1 MTDDNLP
8 IRLPGQ
14 PNDDAPIRLPMP
26 QDANN
31 VRLMARAAHPQ
42 MSADDLARLGKLV
55 TTKPADE
62 TVWTVHSASLLDS
75 RELDV
80 PWLRSIRVIGRPGQQ
95 ARSFVHCAPPLDWIM
110 AQRQLTTEDRCR
122 LSAALVEVMLLGTM
136 TQHRGR
142 GYGSRLLLDA
152 EERYAAAGYAAVF
165 ATVRIERASV
175 VRGLRERGWTVGAPG
190 IAPLLHPWA
199 DPGRASATYEYIRR
213 GEHFAVRA
221 LTEQVNVTEHDGLVV
236 VGGLLSDDAAV
247 QQPV

>member
-1 MTDDNLP
+1 MIHDLL
-8 IRLPGQ
+8 RLPGQ
-14 PNDDAPIRLPMP
+14 PDDPAPIRLPLP

-55 TTKPADE
+55 TTKPDDE

-75 RELDV
+75 RTFDV
-80 PWLRSIRVIGRPGQQ
+80 PWLRSIRVIGRPAQQ
-95 ARSFVHCAPPLDWIM
+95 AKSFVHCAPPVDWIM

-142 GYGSRLLLDA
+142 GYGTRLLRDA

-165 ATVRIERASV
+165 ATVRTERAGV
-175 VRGLRERGWTVGAPG
+175 IDGLRGRGYTIGAPG
-190 IAPLLHPWA
+190 VAPLLYPWA
-199 DPGRASATYEYIRR
+199 DPGRASAVYDYVRR
-213 GEHFAVRA
+213 GVHFAVKA
-221 LTEQVNVTEHDGLVV
+221 LTGRVIVDERGGLVIV
-236 VGGLLSDDAAV
+236 SGLLADEPT
-247 QQPV
+247 QQPA